1 MNSSAGPGRA
11 ADPAAPPAPAAPA
24 APAAPQAQHTRR
36 AASAPATPS
45 APSASATPSASALPA
60 TAAALLAA
68 YAAGELSPVQA
79 TEAALARAE
88 EAQRRV
94 NPFVLID
101 AEGAL
106 AQARASER
114 RWLAGEPAGPLD
126 GVPVTVKDMLLMRG
140 HPARRG
146 SALDA
151 LAASGGRPCQE
162 DAPAVARLRESGA
175 VLLAK
180 TTTPELGWKAVTD
193 SPADG
198 ATGNPHDPARTAGGS
213 SGGAAAAVALGAG
226 PLALGTDGG
235 GSVRIPAAF
244 CGVLGFKATYG
255 RVPAYPASAFGT
267 LAHVGPLAL
276 DPADTALLME
286 VIAAPDPRDWSHLGP
301 LPPGGFGAAGL
312 PAPATAGGAAAG
324 RPLAGLRIAYSPALG
339 HPGAPDRDGITVA
352 PEIAGAVRRLAEGLA
367 GLGARVEETDPP
379 VPSPAVLRAAFEVLW
394 FSGAARATGHLTEE
408 EAARLDPGLREIRAE
423 GAART
428 ALEYLA
434 AVDTRMAL
442 GHAMGVFHQE
452 YDLLL
457 TPAVPVAPFALGRE
471 VPEGSGMRRW
481 TEWAPFSHP
490 FNLTQQPAVSL
501 PCGRDG
507 SGLPVAAQLV
517 APRHADARL
526 LHAARVIWEAGLA
539 GPELPG
545 AAAR

>member
-1 MNSSAGPGRA
+1 MNSSPAAGRTAPAPDTGPEPVPAAGP
-11 ADPAAPPAPAAPA
+11 PP
-24 APAAPQAQHTRR
+24 
-36 AASAPATPS
+36 
-45 APSASATPSASALPA
+45 
-60 TAAALLAA
+60 TAAALTAA
-68 YAAGELSPVQA
+68 YAAGELSPVEA

-88 EAQRRV
+88 AGQRQV
-94 NPFVLID
+94 NAFVLID

-106 AQARASER
+106 QQARASER
-114 RWLAGEPAGPLD
+114 RWRAGAPAGPLD

-140 HPARRG
+140 HPTRRG
-146 SALDA
+146 SALSA
-151 LAASGGRPCQE
+151 LAAAGGGPCPE

-193 SPADG
+193 SPACG

-276 DPADTALLME
+276 DPVDAALLMD
-286 VIAAPDPRDWSHLGP
+286 VVCAPDPRDWSHLGP
-301 LPPGGFGAAGL
+301 PPPGGFAPDQAPPAAAGGD
-312 PAPATAGGAAAG
+312 AGG
-324 RPLAGLRIAYSPALG
+324 RPLAGLRIAWSPALG
-339 HPGAPDRDGITVA
+339 HPGTPDRDGIAVA

-379 VPSPAVLRAAFEVLW
+379 VPTPAALREAFQVLW
-394 FSGAARATGHLTEE
+394 FSGAARATQHLTEE
-408 EAARLDPGLREIRAE
+408 EAGRLDPGLREIRAE
-423 GAART
+423 GAARS

-442 GHAMGVFHQE
+442 GHTMGLFHQR

-457 TPAVPVAPFALGRE
+457 TPAVPVAAFGLGRE
-471 VPEGSGMRRW
+471 VPEGSGLGRW

-507 SGLPVAAQLV
+507 AGLPVAAQLV
-517 APRHADARL
+517 AARHADGLLLRTARFL
-526 LHAARVIWEAGLA
+526 YAAGLA
-539 GPELPG
+539 GPELPSPP
-545 AAAR
+545 AP